1 MAVSLLPE
9 DSRLADIG
17 RELEKTG
24 GAAMLCDSDW
34 RLVWVS
40 QHLKVLIGETD
51 PEKLGYGKHIVACY
65 ISETWACRITA
76 ESQARSF
83 LNEFPLFMYDTPGGK
98 EGLFKVLRRA
108 LKEFEEELPEW
119 ADPSLSK
126 DEIVDVLFGTIEP
139 VKPPIV
145 WTNQSDFVQEG
156 LPPTP
161 ITGVHV
167 RFHDHD
173 GEFIGTALLYD
184 PGLPARVLSLVARG
198 DEGMFARMARLVEP
212 GRKKAA
218 ILFADLQDSTAISRR
233 LPSAAYFRLIR
244 ALTTAIDAVVV
255 NREGIVG
262 KHAGDGVTAFFL
274 SEDLGSVS
282 KSARAAIEAARQVTE
297 AAATA
302 AKQVGDETGLIQ
314 PESTFMNVAVHWGGT
329 LYMGQLVTGGRLE
342 VTALG
347 DAVNECARMQET
359 ARDGEA
365 LASKSLIEQLESE
378 DARALGLDPDGVV
391 YRSISE
397 LPGAT
402 EKALRDAGTIPVTI
416 L

>member
-1 MAVSLLPE
+1 MTSASLPE
-9 DSRLADIG
+9 DPRLAG
-17 RELEKTG
+17 VARELEKTR
-24 GAAMLCDSDW
+24 GAAMLCDSNW
-34 RLVWVS
+34 TLVWVS
-40 QHLKVLIGETD
+40 EDLKALIGESD
-51 PEKLGYGKHIVACY
+51 PQKLGYGKHIVACY
-65 ISETWACRITA
+65 ISETWARRITA

-83 LNEFPLFMYDTPGGK
+83 FNEFPLFMHDTPGGK
-98 EGLFKVLRRA
+98 AGLFEIVRTA
-108 LKEFEEELPEW
+108 LKQFPDAMSEW
-119 ADPSLSK
+119 ADPSI
-126 DEIVDVLFGTIEP
+126 DRDQIVEVLFGAIEP
-139 VKPPIV
+139 QEPATV
-145 WTNQSDFVQEG
+145 WMNQFDFLQEG

-161 ITGVHV
+161 INGLHI
-167 RFHDHD
+167 RLHDHD
-173 GEFIGTALLYD
+173 GEFIGTAVLYD

-198 DEGMFARMARLVEP
+198 DEGMFSRMAQLVEP
-212 GRKKAA
+212 GRHKAA

-244 ALTTAIDAVVV
+244 AMTTAIDEVVV
-255 NREGIVG
+255 SRDGIVG

-274 SEDLGSVS
+274 RQDLGSAS
-282 KSARAAIEAARQVTE
+282 KSARAAIEAARAVAE

-347 DAVNECARMQET
+347 DAVNECARIQET

-365 LASKSLIEQLESE
+365 LVSKSLIEQLEVE
-378 DARALGLDPDGVV
+378 DARALGIDPDGVV
-391 YRSISE
+391 YRAISE

-402 EKALRDAGTIPVTI
+402 EKALRDAGSIPVTV